1 VLNVWQQAGQVW
13 ITAVLPKDTETDAR
27 FRFKQ
32 EEASSLALQ
41 ALPYSLTE

>member
-1 VLNVWQQAGQVW
+1 VW
-13 ITAVLPKDTETDAR
+13 ITAVLPKDTETDAH